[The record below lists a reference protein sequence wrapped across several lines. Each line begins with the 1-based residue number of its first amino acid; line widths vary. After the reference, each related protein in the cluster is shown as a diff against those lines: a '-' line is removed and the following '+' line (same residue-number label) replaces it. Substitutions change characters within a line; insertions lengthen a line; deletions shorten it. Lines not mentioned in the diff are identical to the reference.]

1 MVCKGVN
8 VTEKNSFFDEFVNVL
23 SDADLYKLMD
33 VISVEDAAA
42 LIAGVSPNN
51 VYHDG
56 YNGSEYVGIRVKQ
69 GEPYNAEDV
78 FLISLKTLRHSIKSG
93 RLNAHIVVTP
103 HAESLIQDDLSK
115 DWIAISDINTAKTTI
130 DRNDLKEWLSDR
142 GVYPHLLFPN
152 GKKNDYMNQKH
163 SNYSAKLALCVR
175 AWEEAQTANLNGKRV
190 KGFIEDWMKEN
201 AKSFGVTNTGD
212 KFFNDLAAIPNW
224 DTAGGRAKAKP
235 TPLKTSKIADKH
247 LSTEVQKKLTVNL
260 PDKLPKLDDD
270 FDIPF

>member
-8 VTEKNSFFDEFVNVL
+8 VTEKNSFCDEFVNVL

-93 RLNAHIVVTP
+93 RLHAHIVVTP

-115 DWIAISDINTAKTTI
+115 DWIAISDINTTKTTI